1 MKCLKDGDQNSKY
14 YWLAITLKESAK
26 LDKKPILLKVE
37 ESFIKEIISELKVN
51 AKNEN
56 YLFHLADKYSDIF
69 FFSKD
74 IYFIKISPV
83 KFNDDDDDDEK
94 NDFEWSAVE
103 VN

>member
-1 MKCLKDGDQNSKY
+1 MESLKNGNQNTKY
-14 YWLAITLKESAK
+14 YWLAITLKETAK

-37 ESFIKEIISELKVN
+37 ESFIEEIIKEIKINS
-51 AKNEN
+51 KNEN
-56 YLFHLADKYSDIF
+56 YLFHLTDKYSDIF

-83 KFNDDDDDDEK
+83 KFDDDEK

-103 VN
+103 VD